1 MPSGADEYWAEQN
14 YNDPGCTLSHDRFR
28 LKRDKGDPVSNP
40 GYVRSIDPRKVAM
53 CRGIGAL
60 FRYAASHE

>member
-1 MPSGADEYWAEQN
+1 MTDSG
-14 YNDPGCTLSHDRFR
+14 S
-28 LKRDKGDPVSNP
+28 KRGKGDLVSKP
-40 GYVRSIDPRKVAM
+40 GYVRSIDPRKVAI